1 MKKSELR
8 KEIKKLRS
16 ENERISY
23 ALQQEQASAE
33 VAGQLLS
40 HAVMLIADH
49 EEDAETL
56 NDVIDSLAA
65 VSNDNAEEA
74 ASWHDEHHYLSYQV
88 MHSLEDLLHTVS
100 HHARLHHSRQV
111 LCTDEEE
118 N

>member
-1 MKKSELR
+1 MKKSALR
-8 KEIKKLRS
+8 KEIKRLRT

-23 ALQQEQASAE
+23 AFRQEQASAD

-40 HAVMLIADH
+40 HAVMMIADH

-56 NDVIDSLAA
+56 NDVIDSLAG

-74 ASWHDEHHYLSYQV
+74 ESWHDEHHYLSYQV
-88 MHSLEDLLHTVS
+88 MHILEDLLHTVG
-100 HHARLHHSRQV
+100 HHARMHHPR
-111 LCTDEEE
+111 TDAEE